1 MESFVF
7 VRGNQRVV
15 EVTAEI
21 DGIISKKTLRAAFQL
36 EEDVPIGLFRNNR
49 GLKCREDD
57 FFELQDGWNGAEYE
71 LRWEEERRSRR
82 ATPADQ
88 GATNPKRQKLDPAP
102 EQLPVDGDLA
112 ASIGQYALFY
122 NVKSDDYKR
131 CAIPLST
138 KLAATFQHG
147 ENKKIKIDDEIVIR
161 SWSDE
166 KFNVKTRVVR
176 IIEELDVI
184 ILKSDEK
191 DLCNQSLPLSPVPPQ
206 KGMEYLMMGYS
217 ILHNKTS
224 HLSLSTGIIASDVK
238 RRFRYTG
245 SSGSFKG
252 DSGGGCWNKKGQLIG
267 MQVEVEKGGHTKDDK
282 GRPASPACGG
292 RCCIVAVCDVL
303 VAIRDLLPPAD
314 SDEEYEWNE

>member
-1 MESFVF
+1 MMDKESTVKSQFLLPLDAVVSLSYEVNGRQKGCEVNEAGTTFLLPDRWPAIQFFVDS
-7 VRGNQRVV
+7 NK
-15 EVTAEI
+15 A
-21 DGIISKKTLRAAFQL
+21 
-36 EEDVPIGLFRNNR
+36 P
-49 GLKCREDD
+49 
-57 FFELQDGWNGAEYE
+57 
-71 LRWEEERRSRR
+71 SRP

-102 EQLPVDGDLA
+102 EQLLVDGDLA

-206 KGMEYLMMGYS
+206 KGMEYLMMGFS

-224 HLSLSTGIIASDVK
+224 HLSLSAGIIASDVK

-267 MQVEVEKGGHTKDDK
+267 MQVEVEKVGHTKDDK

-292 RCCIVAVCDVL
+292 RCCIVAVYDIL

>member
-1 MESFVF
+1 M
-7 VRGNQRVV
+7 QR
-15 EVTAEI
+15 
-21 DGIISKKTLRAAFQL
+21 R
-36 EEDVPIGLFRNNR
+36 R
-49 GLKCREDD
+49 

-71 LRWEEERRSRR
+71 LRWKEERQSRP
-82 ATPADQ
+82 ATTADQ
-88 GATNPKRQKLDPAP
+88 GATRPKRQKLDPAP
-102 EQLPVDGDLA
+102 EKLLVDVDLA
-112 ASIGQYALFY
+112 VSIGQYALFY

-138 KLAATFQHG
+138 KLAATFRHG
-147 ENKKIKIDDEIVIR
+147 ENKTIKIDDEIVIR

-166 KFNVKTRVVR
+166 KLNVKTRVVR

-184 ILKSDEK
+184 ILKSDGE
-191 DLCNQSLPLSPVPPQ
+191 DLCDQSLPLSPVPPQ

-224 HLSLSTGIIASDVK
+224 HLSLSTGIIASDVR

-267 MQVEVEKGGHTKDDK
+267 MQIEVEKVKHTKDDK

-292 RCCIVAVCDVL
+292 RCCIVAVNDLL
-303 VAIRDLLPPAD
+303 VKISDLLPPAD
-314 SDEEYEWNE
+314 SDDEYEWNE